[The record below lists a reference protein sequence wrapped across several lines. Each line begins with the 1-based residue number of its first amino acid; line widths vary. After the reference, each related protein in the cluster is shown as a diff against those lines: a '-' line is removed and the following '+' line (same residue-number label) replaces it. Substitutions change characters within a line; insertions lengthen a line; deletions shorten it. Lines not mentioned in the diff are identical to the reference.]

1 MQRLTDLV
9 ANALATLANA
19 VVSWARQDWGLPITI
34 TGAAT
39 IPITGSAQLTIT
51 LPTDSHI
58 RSITHTV
65 LLDATGAAV
74 PDAFLDRIDVA
85 GFQIYDAQTAVVP
98 LPAPVT
104 GAGAPGAFSTP
115 LRTLG
120 YPKGF
125 RLRQGDTIQFTFTS
139 NNAAVTRG
147 SVQVDAYRIDQLR
160 PQFG

>member
-1 MQRLTDLV
+1 MQRPTDIAAGAFAV
-9 ANALATLANA
+9 IADTLR
-19 VVSWARQDWGLPITI
+19 SWARQDYGLPITL

-39 IPITGSAQLTIT
+39 IPVTGSAQLTIT
-51 LPTDSHI
+51 IPTDSYI

-98 LPAPVT
+98 LSAPVT

-125 RLRQGDTIQFTFTS
+125 RLRQGDTIQFTFSS